1 MFRTV
6 FSNHILIRKG
16 QKPLH
21 HHQAK
26 NVFLLPYI
34 LLMIFFEIF
43 YFITIFGKLKY
54 TLFNY
59 FDLIDLIKLITFDS
73 RKLNIIIKCMP
84 F

>member
-1 MFRTV
+1 
-6 FSNHILIRKG
+6 
-16 QKPLH
+16 
-21 HHQAK
+21 
-26 NVFLLPYI
+26 
-34 LLMIFFEIF
+34 MIFFEIF
-43 YFITIFGKLKY
+43 YFIIIFRKLKY